1 MRAVQSQEMCGF
13 SYWQKRIARN
23 VLILVAALL
32 CGGLFWGL
40 FSAGRD
46 FISHLSIASA
56 YVALFLLAAALL
68 LGPWNVWR
76 GNANPVSFDLRRD
89 IGIWAGIM
97 AVVHTVVGLDV
108 HLRGRPWLYFVNEH
122 HTIRCDLF
130 GFSNDTGA
138 LAALLIVML
147 LAISNDLS
155 LRRLGSRKWKFL
167 QQWTYAAALFMFAH
181 AVGYQ
186 SIEKRQVSYEVT
198 LWVTIALICALQIN
212 GWWIRAHGRA
222 RARVL

>member
-1 MRAVQSQEMCGF
+1 MRSF
-13 SYWQKRIARN
+13 SYWQRRIARN
-23 VLILVAALL
+23 IVIAAAALL
-32 CGGLFWGL
+32 CSGLFWRL
-40 FSAGRD
+40 FSVRRD

-56 YVALFLLAAALL
+56 YAALLLLAVALL
-68 LGPWNVWR
+68 LGPWNVLL
-76 GNANPVSFDLRRD
+76 GKANPVSFDLRRD

-122 HTIRCDLF
+122 HAMRRDLF

-155 LRRLGSRKWKFL
+155 LRRLGTRQWKSL
-167 QQWTYAAALFMFAH
+167 QQWTYAAAVFMLAH

-186 SIEKRQVSYEVT
+186 SIEKRQLSYEVV
-198 LWVTIALICALQIN
+198 LWATVALIFILQVS
-212 GWWIRAHGRA
+212 GWWIRIRGSRETQSSP
-222 RARVL
+222 VNS